1 MMKTV
6 VVASTN
12 PVKIQAT
19 RNGFER
25 MFPREHF
32 RVTGIAV
39 PSGVSDQPLSD
50 EETYT
55 GALNRTSG
63 AAAEMLDADYWVG
76 IEGGLE
82 EIHGEMRGFAWV
94 IVRDITERTGKSRTA
109 TFVLP
114 TEVTELIHEGKELGD
129 ADDLVFK
136 RENSKQHNGSVGILT
151 DDVLDRTGYY
161 EHAVILALIPFKNPD
176 LTFAPVDHNAVS

>member
-1 MMKTV
+1 MKTV

-25 MFPREHF
+25 MFPQEHF
-32 RVTGIAV
+32 RVTGIAA

-50 EETYT
+50 DETYT
-55 GALNRTSG
+55 GALNRTLN
-63 AAAEMLDADYWVG
+63 AAAQVTDADYWVG

-82 EIHGEMRGFAWV
+82 ESHGEMRGFAWI
-94 IVRDITERTGKSRTA
+94 IVQDASQRSGKSRTA

-114 TEVTELIHEGKELGD
+114 AEVTELIHQGKELGD

-136 RENSKQHNGSVGILT
+136 RENSKQQNGSVGILT

-176 LTFAPVDHNAVS
+176 LTFAPADSNAVR

>member
-1 MMKTV
+1 MKTV
-6 VVASTN
+6 IVASTN

-19 RNGFER
+19 RTGFER

-32 RVTGIAV
+32 RISGMAAE
-39 PSGVSDQPLSD
+39 SGVSDQPMSD
-50 EETYT
+50 AETFQ
-55 GALNRTSG
+55 GALNRSQN
-63 AAAEMLDADYWVG
+63 AAQSATDADYWVG

-82 EIHGEMRGFAWV
+82 ETNGELRGFAWV
-94 IVRDITERTGKSRTA
+94 IIRSGDVVGKSRTA

-114 TEVTELIHEGKELGD
+114 EEVAVLIREGKELGD

-136 RENSKQHNGSVGILT
+136 RQNSKQDNGSVGILT

-161 EHAVILALIPFKNPD
+161 EHAVILALIPFKNPA
-176 LTFAPVDHNAVS
+176 LTFKA